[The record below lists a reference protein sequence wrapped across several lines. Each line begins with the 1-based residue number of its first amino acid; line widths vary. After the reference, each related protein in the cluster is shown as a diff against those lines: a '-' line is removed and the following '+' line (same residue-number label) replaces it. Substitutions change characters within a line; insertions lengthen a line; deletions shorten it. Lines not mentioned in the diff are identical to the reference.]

1 MKGTH
6 SYKKSA
12 KLISLIAVGLIL
24 AILAAGCKQGV
35 QSGAPSLAVTFSV
48 AGEHGTLE
56 ATVDGQPFTSGNT
69 VQKAKTVV
77 FTAKPKLGYTV
88 DSWTVNGAD
97 VSNKGITYSH
107 KVTAAV
113 TVKVTFTPNHT
124 IRFTAV
130 GNGSVTPETAIQ
142 DGHKVA
148 EGTVL
153 TFKATADSGYTID
166 KWIVVPEKALQ
177 EGGAGG
183 GTTGTAKVIVNAK
196 TTVTV
201 TFKPDDT
208 TYTVGDIDFVM
219 KGIAA
224 VKDGEIGDNRGYDND
239 VHKISLTAYLI
250 GETEV
255 TQELWQKVMDSNPSF
270 FDNTTEKT
278 WLGITC
284 NTATASG
291 EVQEKRPVENIN
303 WYQAIAFCN
312 KLSIAC
318 QLEPCYEVNGV
329 DFTTLLFDD
338 IPTRTNKKD
347 HTEWDKVK
355 VSMDKKGFRL
365 PTEAE
370 WEWAG
375 KGGSADT
382 WAEICENDK
391 REEYEWYD
399 DKTSGKKTH
408 QVKLKKPN
416 SYGLYDTNG
425 NVGEWCWD
433 WYESDKTPA
442 GGQDPLGANTGSDR
456 AIRRND
462 WHSTI
467 SDDTDYSLRGCG
479 EPIYGSPT
487 TGLRVVIRP

>member
-1 MKGTH
+1 MKGIH
-6 SYKKSA
+6 PYKKDA
-12 KLISLIAVGLIL
+12 KLISLIAAGLIL
-24 AILAAGCKQGV
+24 AALAAGCN
-35 QSGAPSLAVTFSV
+35 QSVNTETSGLIVKFSV
-48 AGEHGTLE
+48 EGEHGTLE
-56 ATVDGQPFTSGNT
+56 ATVNGQPFTSGNA
-69 VQKAKTVV
+69 VQKDETVV

-88 DSWTVNGAD
+88 DTWTVNG
-97 VSNKGITYSH
+97 VEVPNEGTTYRH
-107 KVTAAV
+107 TATAAV
-113 TVKVTFTPNHT
+113 SVKVSFTPNHT

-130 GNGSVTPETAIQ
+130 GNGSVTPDITIP
-142 DGHKVA
+142 DDNKVA
-148 EGTVL
+148 EGTVI
-153 TFKATADSGYTID
+153 TFTASADPGYEID
-166 KWIVVPEKALQ
+166 KWIVLPKKALQ

-201 TFKPDDT
+201 TFKPDDK

-224 VKDGEIGDNRGYDND
+224 VKDGEIGDNLGLDND
-239 VHKISLTAYLI
+239 VRKVSLTAYLI

-255 TQELWQKVMDSNPSF
+255 TQELWQKVMGSNPSF
-270 FDNTTEKT
+270 FDNTTDKKWFSDT
-278 WLGITC
+278 Y
-284 NTATASG
+284 NTAPASG
-291 EVQEKRPVENIN
+291 EVQEKRPVEDIN

-318 QLEPCYEVNGV
+318 HLEPCYEVNGV
-329 DFTTLLFDD
+329 DFTTLTFDA
-338 IPTRTNKKD
+338 IPTSKNKKD

-375 KGGSADT
+375 KGGSQDA

-399 DKTSGKKTH
+399 KNSDKKTH

-416 SYGLYDTNG
+416 DYGLYDTNG
-425 NVGEWCWD
+425 NVMERCWD
-433 WYESDKTPA
+433 WYGEDEKTPA
-442 GGQDPLGANTGSDR
+442 GGQDPLGANTGSKR
-456 AIRRND
+456 TVRGNH
-462 WHSTI
+462 WNSTI
-467 SDDTDYSLRGCG
+467 SDEYDYSMRFCG
-479 EPIYGSPT
+479 EPIYGSPRS
-487 TGLRVVIRP
+487 GLRVVIRP